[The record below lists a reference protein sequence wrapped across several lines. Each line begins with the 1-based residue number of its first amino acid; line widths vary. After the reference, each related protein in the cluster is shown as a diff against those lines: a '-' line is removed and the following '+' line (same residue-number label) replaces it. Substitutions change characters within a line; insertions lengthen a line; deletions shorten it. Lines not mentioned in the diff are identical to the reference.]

1 MKLLRGIL
9 LGLVIL
15 AAALFLGKDM
25 IAKTALTGG
34 IKMVTG
40 LNAQASGMQV
50 GVPIIG
56 IQGLKIMNPSGYP
69 DPVMVSLKEFMV
81 NYDLQSILGGKAHL
95 RKLVLNLEEVAI
107 IKRQDGAVNIQ
118 QIKALQQKPASSKS
132 GKPAPAGKAPP
143 LKIDALDLRI
153 GRVVFKDYT
162 HTPAAEK
169 IFNLNI
175 SEQHE
180 NIGDTYA
187 LAGLIVLKIM
197 SKTGLA
203 AITNIDVG
211 DLQAGVNDALQFSQQ
226 AANKALGDAQAMG
239 KNALKNTQDM
249 INNPA
254 QLTGNVA
261 DTGKQAV
268 GAAKDAADSLKK
280 LFKNQP

>member
-1 MKLLRGIL
+1 MKLLRSILIGIVVL
-9 LGLVIL
+9 VLVVVLGKNII
-15 AAALFLGKDM
+15 AKAAL
-25 IAKTALTGG
+25 TSG

-50 GVPIIG
+50 GIPVIG
-56 IQGLKIMNPSGYP
+56 IQGLKIMNPAGYP
-69 DPVMVSLKEFMV
+69 DPMMVSLKEFMV
-81 NYDLQSILGGKAHL
+81 DYDLQAILGGKPHL
-95 RKLVLNLEEVAI
+95 RKLVLNLEEVSI

-132 GKPAPAGKAPP
+132 SKPASAGKAPP

-162 HTPAAEK
+162 HTPATEK
-169 IFNLNI
+169 TFNLNV

-197 SKTGLA
+197 SRTGLA

-211 DLQAGVNDALQFSQQ
+211 DLQAGVNDALQFSQE
-226 AANKALGDAQAMG
+226 AANKALGNAQEMGRNAM
-239 KNALKNTQDM
+239 KNTEDL
-249 INNPA
+249 IRNPA

-261 DTGKQAV
+261 DTGKQAA